1 MQLEKNQEIL
11 PSAQDEALFHCGIS
25 QEISP
30 SPLNLERVFGTLD
43 ATREVP
49 RHTHLPSRETLSVP
63 PQLKKSPVFPSS
75 SRDVGLPG
83 ASTGDPS
90 HDKGHEDE
98 ALQAK
103 KIQGLR
109 DPLDLLELLPP
120 NQNLIVLLFS
130 TNSSL
135 TKRGAVLTSFL

>member
-1 MQLEKNQEIL
+1 MCNKRYISKPQNKEI
-11 PSAQDEALFHCGIS
+11 G
-25 QEISP
+25 
-30 SPLNLERVFGTLD
+30 
-43 ATREVP
+43 
-49 RHTHLPSRETLSVP
+49 SVSG
-63 PQLKKSPVFPSS
+63 KT
-75 SRDVGLPG
+75 RDVGLPG

-120 NQNLIVLLFS
+120 NQNLIVLLFF
-130 TNSSL
+130 TNSCL
-135 TKRGAVLTSFL
+135 TKCGAVLTSFL